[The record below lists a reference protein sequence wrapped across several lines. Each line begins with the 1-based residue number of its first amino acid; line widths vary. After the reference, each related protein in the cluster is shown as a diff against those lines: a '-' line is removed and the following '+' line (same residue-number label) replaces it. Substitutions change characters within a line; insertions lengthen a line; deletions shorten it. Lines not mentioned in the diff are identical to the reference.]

1 MSSTQLTQL
10 MYCFCVL
17 SALLLLGAYLR
28 GAIPL
33 FRKLFLPASVIGGFA
48 GLLVGPVIW
57 GEAGIPFPKEWI
69 STWSALPGILIVP
82 VVASVPL
89 GMKFGGGGVSAGR
102 TSANIIKMFGV
113 MLAVLTAQMLI
124 GLCAREFFMTIK
136 PDLDLYAPFG
146 FELSQGFSGGHGTAG
161 VIGNFYKGLDLPY
174 WELAQGVTTTTAT
187 FGIVGGMIIG
197 IAAINIAARRGRTA
211 ILKKPGDIPL
221 DMGKGFQSDPGK
233 QKSLGL
239 ETTYNSSIESI
250 SFHTS
255 VILLGCG
262 IAFIIMNA
270 AKTYKIPGLMQI
282 PIWAYSILVMFVVNF
297 VMQRVGL
304 GTLID
309 NKTKSRIAGVC
320 SDYAITAAIA
330 SMPVR
335 AIMQYMAPIL
345 VMVVIG
351 YVITYSFTM
360 FLCRKFFDSC
370 PFERGMAIFGTC
382 TGVFLTGLMLLK
394 ICDPDYELP
403 ALNDYSVG
411 FSFISVLNFVLLPI
425 TVNLLLQYGFGPNLA
440 FQGGLLAA
448 AVVLIALS
456 SRVSK
461 SVRAEERG
469 WQG

>member
-1 MSSTQLTQL
+1 
-10 MYCFCVL
+10 
-17 SALLLLGAYLR
+17 LLLGAYLR